1 MNRGQLIAAL
11 AVGAVVMG
19 AAATARKEED
29 EAEGDDS
36 PLPDPEPDPEDPEDK
51 KAGGGYVPPT
61 AQEWADFEQALLA
74 AGISNFTAREL
85 TSAGGGKYIIPK
97 GSRLVSFLKVI
108 RHAQAIRTR
117 YGRPLLISSGY
128 RPWDEAGGNHEL
140 ATAIDFDLPTGQKTK
155 ANERALRLATAAY
168 WKQTPEL
175 KGLGFYHAPTGRVH
189 IDVNAKK
196 GRRYWYADEVEPIL
210 EALKQA

>member
-1 MNRGQLIAAL
+1 MSRGQLIAAL
-11 AVGAVVMG
+11 ALGAVVMG
-19 AAATARKEED
+19 AAAAGRKED

-36 PLPDPEPDPEDPEDK
+36 PLPDPEPEPQPDEADK
-51 KAGGGYVPPT
+51 KSGGGYVAPT
-61 AQEWADFEQALLA
+61 AQEWADFETALLA
-74 AGISNFTAREL
+74 AGIVNFTAKEL

-128 RPWDEAGGNHEL
+128 RPWDEAGGNHEQ
-140 ATAIDFDLPTGQKTK
+140 ATAIDFDLPSGQKTK
-155 ANERALRLATAAY
+155 ANERSLRLAAAAY
-168 WKQTPEL
+168 WQQTPEL

-189 IDVNAKK
+189 VDVNTKK
-196 GRRYWYADEVEPIL
+196 GRRYWYADEVEPIFAL
-210 EALKQA
+210 LKQA